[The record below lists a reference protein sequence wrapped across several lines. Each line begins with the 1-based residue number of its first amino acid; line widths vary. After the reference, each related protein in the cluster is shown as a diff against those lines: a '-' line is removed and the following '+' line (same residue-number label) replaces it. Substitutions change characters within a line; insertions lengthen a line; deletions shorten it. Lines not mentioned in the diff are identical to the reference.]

1 MSQNIKV
8 TDSPKHFI
16 VLDAISRG
24 VGDIGKIAKVT
35 KISKAEVE
43 MILNDLA
50 IQRLIIAKQKNSLFG
65 KKVQAH
71 ITDNG
76 SKLLYFKKQ
85 ELEEKARDLKSM
97 YMNQDR
103 MGMQSFMDDNNR
115 SWIPMMVFSGI
126 ISAIASAS
134 MMSFMGMAMNP
145 AEAAMTGDAANVDA
159 QSVADTQ
166 SVADDG
172 HDAGDAGTDI
182 STEESSSFDTAGGD
196 LEF

>member
-1 MSQNIKV
+1 MNQNIKV
-8 TDSPKHFI
+8 TDSPKHFM

-71 ITDNG
+71 ITDNE

-85 ELEEKARDLKSM
+85 ELEEKARALKSM

-115 SWIPMMVFSGI
+115 SWIPMMVFSGL
-126 ISAIASAS
+126 ISAIAFAS

-172 HDAGDAGTDI
+172 HDAGNAGADI

-196 LEF
+196 FEF

>member
-1 MSQNIKV
+1 M
-8 TDSPKHFI
+8 

-71 ITDNG
+71 ITDNE

-85 ELEEKARDLKSM
+85 ELEEKARALKSM

-115 SWIPMMVFSGI
+115 SWIPMMVFSGL
-126 ISAIASAS
+126 ISAIAFAS

-172 HDAGDAGTDI
+172 HDAGDAGADI

-196 LEF
+196 FEF